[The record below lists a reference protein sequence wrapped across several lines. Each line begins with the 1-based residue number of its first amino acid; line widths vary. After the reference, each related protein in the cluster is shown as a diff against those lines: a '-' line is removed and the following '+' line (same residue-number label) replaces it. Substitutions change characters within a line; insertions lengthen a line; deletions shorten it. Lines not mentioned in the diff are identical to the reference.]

1 MLFAVEFWV
10 KVNKPWL
17 IPGAHTDWYLG
28 VVRYKF
34 WVLYQ
39 NLINS
44 LTENFTPKIFIFE
57 YDYEYIRISKGH
69 QYERWLELRSSTH
82 QWHPAQEAESC
93 LKSSSRLTFLYFVGF
108 VGVRALGGP
117 KSPEYQQQVIV
128 VSGDRGATIVWWRC
142 RRTCRTSNNLVH
154 NSPFFTAESNL
165 LLLRTALTSICL
177 SDFFFRK
184 CM

>member
-117 KSPEYQQQVIV
+117 KSPEYQQVIV